1 MADCKVLPGPLT
13 GCECLKNAVC
23 INTNQIYDSC
33 KDKDCAEDLRV
44 YLTACGQAILDRAVS
59 VRTRKCEI
67 LCCFIDIEQVPF
79 NKGFYTVNVKFF
91 FKCFFDAFFGCGN
104 PQIIEGIASFDK
116 RVILFGSES
125 TAKIFTSK
133 TSMDDFDP
141 HCVHKTKMPQAVV
154 EVVDPIALSCKVVD
168 PCDRCCC
175 GCCDMDI
182 TCLHENICNCFD
194 GELVDDPN
202 GNKLFITIGL
212 FSIIRLE
219 RDAQLLI
226 PSYDFYIPEK
236 ECACGEEEDPCSFF
250 RRISFPTDEFAPPQI
265 QAFDNAISACPCREP
280 EPPCCDPRPEN
291 QCRRC
296 R

>member
-1 MADCKVLPGPLT
+1 MADSRVLPGPLT

-91 FKCFFDAFFGCGN
+91 FKCYFDAFFGCGN

-133 TSMDDFDP
+133 TSIDDFDP

-175 GCCDMDI
+175 GCC
-182 TCLHENICNCFD
+182 
-194 GELVDDPN
+194 G
-202 GNKLFITIGL
+202 
-212 FSIIRLE
+212 
-219 RDAQLLI
+219 
-226 PSYDFYIPEK
+226 
-236 ECACGEEEDPCSFF
+236 CAVPRPCCW
-250 RRISFPTDEFAPPQI
+250 PGPM
-265 QAFDNAISACPCREP
+265 AISPVPPPMPTACCTPTPGAELRST
-280 EPPCCDPRPEN
+280 PPWQVPSKPAGWM
-291 QCRRC
+291 
-296 R
+296 